1 MANGDTA
8 HELVVQILKS
18 RMTFRQTV
26 QRMLKQHNMDMT
38 FEMLQIMYRLWI
50 EQGVSQQ
57 FLAEKTAKDKAC
69 LTNLINNLE
78 KKGWVKR
85 EENPVDRRNRLVYLT
100 REGDRLREQALPL
113 LHTIYEKVGEKISL
127 SQLESCNK
135 YLKKLNNVLNEI

>member
-1 MANGDTA
+1 MANGETA

-18 RMTFRQTV
+18 RMAFRQTV

-78 KKGWVKR
+78 RKGWVKR

-100 REGDRLREQALPL
+100 REGDELREQALPL
-113 LHTIYEKVGEKISL
+113 LHTIYEKVGDKISL

-135 YLKKLNNVLNEI
+135 QLKKLNDVLNEI